1 MEIGSRVSIAG
12 VYVWYATYIGNDKL
26 GRIYLTYLA
35 TIIQFV
41 LVKCQNVNK
50 NVARTYLFSYI
61 EF

>member
-12 VYVWYATYIGNDKL
+12 VFVCYATLAMTEL

-41 LVKCQNVNK
+41 LVECQNVK
-50 NVARTYLFSYI
+50 KIVARTYLTSYI